1 MNGSL
6 KLIQEFHSIQT
17 SENTNVVVCP
27 PACYLPFFKASQ
39 IMLGAQDCHHKPFGA
54 YTGEISSQH
63 LKELG
68 CTYVILGHSERR
80 FQFNETDALINQK
93 AHQAIEYDLKPIMCI
108 GETLEE
114 RQENR
119 FEHTLLSQIDRTTHL
134 IKPNQYIL
142 AYEPIWSIG
151 TGLVPTLHDI
161 ENVITLIKR
170 RLGKATTIVYG
181 GSVNDKNAAE
191 LSQIPHL
198 NGVLVGGASL
208 NVATFQSIVNAF
220 HL

>member
-17 SENTNVVVCP
+17 NENTKVVVCP

-39 IMLGAQDCHHKPFGA
+39 IMLGAQDCHHESFGP

-68 CTYVILGHSERR
+68 CSYVILGHSERR
-80 FQFNETDALINQK
+80 IQFNETDVLINQK
-93 AHQAIEYDLKPIMCI
+93 AHQAIEQGLTPIVCI

-119 FEHTLLSQIDRTTHL
+119 FEHTLLSQIDRATHL
-134 IKPNQYIL
+134 ISPNQYIL

-170 RLGKATTIVYG
+170 RLGEATTIVYG
-181 GSVNDKNAAE
+181 GSVNDKNAAA

-208 NVATFQSIVNAF
+208 NFATFQSIVNAF